1 MSADFF
7 RNYIDIIKEAEQP
20 RVQLDEGMLQ
30 DLKSKISALMTQFKT
45 IPGIGQAYQKAK
57 SFAPELKQIF
67 MSAKSGK
74 ELMDSIKRLA
84 TAKSGIQ
91 PVAEDIQDH
100 KVAVG
105 AATSLAG
112 ISITLWEMATGFFDI
127 VLNLALND
135 TGANQA
141 VALWFLVM
149 PLVIV
154 IMGAFLI
161 YAGGEKR

>member
-1 MSADFF
+1 
-7 RNYIDIIKEAEQP
+7 
-20 RVQLDEGMLQ
+20 
-30 DLKSKISALMTQFKT
+30 
-45 IPGIGQAYQKAK
+45 
-57 SFAPELKQIF
+57 

-91 PVAEDIQDH
+91 PVAEDIQAQRG
-100 KVAVG
+100 AVG

-141 VALWFLVM
+141 VALWFLVG

-161 YAGGEKR
+161 WASGDKR